1 LKEEEMPKLK
11 YALERGGDKSL
22 EISWKGQWKN
32 TEVRLKGNLIGAI
45 PNQKELRTGQI
56 FQLPDGT
63 SLIVQLVK
71 SELRVLRNDKPLP
84 GSNSDPATRLAQAFG
99 IVYFIAGLNIALG
112 FIALILQVE
121 FLQTLGFGII
131 SVAIGFIFLLLGF
144 FTQRRSR
151 IALIVALIIY
161 GLDCALALFSVAPF
175 LLSIVSMVAT
185 GFNTDVHWALRRQA
199 GEFLQVNAFFIG
211 ILTFTIIMR
220 LYFLSALGQGVGAI
234 NALKKET
241 PPTVS

>member
-1 LKEEEMPKLK
+1 MGKVK

-22 EISWKGQWKN
+22 EISWKGRFKN
-32 TEVRLKGNLIGAI
+32 TKVRLKGNLIGEI
-45 PNQKELRTGQI
+45 PNKKELMTGKI
-56 FQLPDGT
+56 FQLPGET
-63 SLIVQLVK
+63 SLKVQLVK
-71 SELRVLRNDKPLP
+71 SELRVLQNDKPVP
-84 GSNSDPATRLAQAFG
+84 GSISDPVTRLGLSFG
-99 IVYFIAGLNIALG
+99 IIYFIAGLNVLLG
-112 FIALILQVE
+112 FIALIFQVE

-131 SVAIGFIFLLLGF
+131 SVAIGFIFLALGF

-175 LLSIVSMVAT
+175 LLSVVSMVAT
-185 GFNTDVHWALRRQA
+185 VFNIDVQPALRPQA
-199 GEFLQVNAFFIG
+199 GEFLQINAVFIG
-211 ILTFTIIMR
+211 ILTFTIILR
-220 LYFLSALGQGVGAI
+220 LYFLSAMWQGIGAI

>member
-1 LKEEEMPKLK
+1 MPKRK

-22 EISWKGQWKN
+22 EISWKGHWKN
-32 TEVRLKGNLIGAI
+32 TEVRLNGNLIGAI
-45 PNQKELRTGQI
+45 PNQKELRTGQL

-63 SLIVQLVK
+63 ALRVQLARTWG
-71 SELRVLRNDKPLP
+71 SRELRVLRNDKPLP
-84 GSNSDPATRLAQAFG
+84 GSSSDPVARLAQSFG
-99 IVYFIAGLNIALG
+99 IIYFIAGLNIVLG
-112 FIALILQVE
+112 FIASIFQVE

-131 SVAIGFIFLLLGF
+131 SVAIGFIFLVLGF

-175 LLSIVSMVAT
+175 LLTVVSMVST
-185 GFNTDVHWALRRQA
+185 GFNTGVHPVLRKQAAEWLQDNAALS
-199 GEFLQVNAFFIG
+199 G
-211 ILTFTIIMR
+211 ILTGIIIVR
-220 LYFLSALGQGVGAI
+220 LAFLRAMGQGVGAI
-234 NALKKET
+234 NELKKET